1 MLLSKNRVP
10 GSLLARARGLAW
22 PRKTLLAGWLTSQVN
37 RGMHGDID
45 VLGDARI
52 VANGEYS
59 TEVILLNANESHFRL

>member
-1 MLLSKNRVP
+1 M
-10 GSLLARARGLAW
+10 
-22 PRKTLLAGWLTSQVN
+22 LAGWLTSQVN
-37 RGMHGDID
+37 KGMHGDID

>member
-1 MLLSKNRVP
+1 MISSLMRRQCL
-10 GSLLARARGLAW
+10 GSFLPPDGSVIELRSYSNPDL
-22 PRKTLLAGWLTSQVN
+22 
-37 RGMHGDID
+37 DID